1 MLRSRGPMSVKLH
14 QYLEDAARRWP
25 DSIAV
30 QEADGNFITYRELD
44 RLSDRMRDRLVELGA
59 RPGDHVGF
67 WIRKSI
73 DAVATIFGILKAGAA
88 YVPVDPTAPPT
99 RNNYILADCAVAVI
113 VIESR
118 FRSMLAAE
126 LSAQGAYPA
135 ILVIDGA
142 GGGGHLRA
150 MLDEEDRRVDAP
162 PTISATVRPD
172 DLAFILYTSGS
183 TGRPKGV
190 QLTHLNAVSFV
201 EWCAQTFALM
211 PTDRFSSHAP
221 FHFDLSVFDIFS
233 AVKHGGALVLIGEEA
248 GKKPIELAQLIAD
261 LEITIWYSA
270 PSILSLM
277 AQFGDLDSRNY
288 SSLRFV
294 LFAGEVFPIA
304 HLRSLVRRWPH
315 PRYFNLYGPTET
327 NVCTFYEVPTP
338 IPEDRTEPMPIGKIC
353 SHLEGILIDGEG
365 KEVEKGTEGELCI
378 RGSGVTRGYWN
389 LPEQSRKCFV
399 EVAGGTYYRTGDIV
413 REGSGG
419 NLRYLGRK
427 DRMIK
432 KRGFRVELG
441 EIEVCLYRHPDV
453 REAAV
458 VALMDDALGMK
469 VHAHVASKEGARLSL
484 IEMKTFCSEHIP
496 VYMIPDQF
504 SFHPSLP
511 KTSTDKVDYQ
521 TLKLWSGG

>member
-1 MLRSRGPMSVKLH
+1 MTVKLYR
-14 QYLEDAARRWP
+14 YLEDAAGRWP
-25 DSIAV
+25 DKIAV
-30 QEADGNFITYRELD
+30 QEVDGSFITYRELD
-44 RLSDRMRDRLVELGA
+44 RLSDRMRDRLVELGI
-59 RPGDHVGF
+59 RPGDRVGF

-73 DAVATIFGILKAGAA
+73 DAVATIFGVLKAGAA
-88 YVPVDPTAPPT
+88 YVPMDPTAPPT
-99 RNNYILADCAVAVI
+99 RNNYILADCGVAVI
-113 VIESR
+113 VIENR
-118 FRSMLAAE
+118 FEPMLIAE
-126 LSAQGAYPA
+126 PSAQGAYPA
-135 ILVIDGA
+135 ILVIGGA
-142 GGGGHLRA
+142 GGGVHLRA
-150 MLDEEDRRVDAP
+150 MLDEKDRHAEAP
-162 PTISATVRPD
+162 SAVSAPVRPE
-172 DLAFILYTSGS
+172 DLAFVLYTSGS

-190 QLTHLNAVSFV
+190 QLSHLNAVSFV
-201 EWCAQTFALM
+201 EWCAEIFALL

-233 AVKHGGALVLIGEEA
+233 AAKHGGTLVLIGEEV
-248 GKKPIELAQLIAD
+248 GKQPLELAHLIAD

-277 AQFGDLDSRNY
+277 AQFGELESRNF

-294 LFAGEVFPIA
+294 LFAGEVFPVA
-304 HLRSLVRRWPH
+304 HLRSLVKYWPH

-338 IPEDRTEPMPIGKIC
+338 IPEDRTEPMPIGKVC
-353 SHLEGILIDGEG
+353 SHLEGILIDADGRA
-365 KEVEKGTEGELCI
+365 VEKGTEGELCI

-399 EVAGGTYYRTGDIV
+399 EVAGATYYRTGDIAK
-413 REGSGG
+413 EEPSG
-419 NLRYLGRK
+419 NLRYLGRS

-441 EIEVCLYRHPDV
+441 EIEVCLYRHTGV

-458 VALMDDALGMK
+458 VALADDTLGMR
-469 VHAHVASKEGARLSL
+469 VHAHVVSKDGRTLSL

-496 VYMIPDQF
+496 IYMIPDRF

-521 TLKLWSGG
+521 TLKFWSGG